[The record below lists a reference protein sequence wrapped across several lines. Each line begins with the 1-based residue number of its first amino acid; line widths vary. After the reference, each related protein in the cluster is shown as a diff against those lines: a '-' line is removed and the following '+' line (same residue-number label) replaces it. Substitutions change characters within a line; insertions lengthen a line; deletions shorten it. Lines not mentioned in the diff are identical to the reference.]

1 MTSVVNLVVVVMVME
16 ALHLEDFL
24 DGGPEVEL
32 EGGVVGHGGVMEQ
45 TVSKA
50 RQRTS
55 NVLDDEDSIRGEF
68 PQKVSSN
75 FTAGYVLVYGFSV

>member
-1 MTSVVNLVVVVMVME
+1 MPSVVDLVVVEMVVK
-16 ALHLEDFL
+16 AFHLEDFL
-24 DGGPEVEL
+24 DGGPEMEH
-32 EGGVVGHGGVMEQ
+32 EGRIVGHGGVMEQ

-68 PQKVSSN
+68 PKKVSSN